1 MRPAIFF
8 QLSRGFFSAQTVLK
22 KKGVVFSMKQT
33 KKVESQS
40 EKRVNHTRRMVM
52 TAILSALS
60 SVLMFFSFNV
70 PLMPSFIKMDLSE
83 LPALIAAFSM
93 GPVYGA
99 IVCLVKNLVNLLT
112 TTTGGVGELSN
123 FILGVFFV
131 VPAGIIYKLRPKFSG
146 AIIGSIAGAA
156 MMALLSVFSNYY
168 VVYPIY
174 TAFMP
179 MEAII
184 GMYQAINPSVKNLW
198 ECLLIFNM
206 PFTFIKG
213 MVSAVITIAVYKKL
227 TPLINGT
234 NGK

>member
-1 MRPAIFF
+1 
-8 QLSRGFFSAQTVLK
+8 
-22 KKGVVFSMKQT
+22 MKNT
-33 KKVESQS
+33 DKIESPS

-70 PLMPSFIKMDLSE
+70 PLMPSFIKMDFSE
-83 LPALIAAFSM
+83 LPALIASFAM
-93 GPVYGA
+93 GPVHGA
-99 IVCLVKNLVNLLT
+99 VVCLVKNLVNLFF

-123 FILGVFFV
+123 FMLGVFFV
-131 VPAGIIYKLRPKFSG
+131 VPAGIIYRLRPKLSG
-146 AIIGSIAGAA
+146 AVIGSLVGAA

-179 MEAII
+179 MDAII
-184 GMYQAINPSVKNLW
+184 GMYKAINPSVKNLW
-198 ECLLIFNM
+198 DCLLIFNM

-213 MVSAVITIAVYKKL
+213 MASAVITIAVYKKL
-227 TPLINGT
+227 TPLING
-234 NGK
+234 KV

>member
-1 MRPAIFF
+1 M
-8 QLSRGFFSAQTVLK
+8 K
-22 KKGVVFSMKQT
+22 KT
-33 KKVESQS
+33 KKIETQSQ
-40 EKRVNHTRRMVM
+40 KRINHTRRIVM

-83 LPALIAAFSM
+83 LPALIAALSM
-93 GPVYGA
+93 GPLYGA
-99 IVCLVKNLVNLLT
+99 LVCLIKNLVNLFS

-131 VPAGIIYKLRPKFSG
+131 VPAGIIYKIRPKFSG
-146 AIIGSIAGAA
+146 AVIGSIVGAA
-156 MMALLSVFSNYY
+156 MMALLSIFSNYY

-184 GMYQAINPSVKNLW
+184 GMYQAINPSVRTLW
-198 ECLLIFNM
+198 DCLIIFNM

-227 TPLINGT
+227 TPLINGRE
-234 NGK
+234 

>member
-1 MRPAIFF
+1 
-8 QLSRGFFSAQTVLK
+8 
-22 KKGVVFSMKQT
+22 MKQT

-156 MMALLSVFSNYY
+156 MMALLSVFSNYD

-174 TAFMP
+174 TTFMP

-213 MVSAVITIAVYKKL
+213 MVSAVLTIAVYKKL

>member
-1 MRPAIFF
+1 
-8 QLSRGFFSAQTVLK
+8 
-22 KKGVVFSMKQT
+22 MKQT
-33 KKVESQS
+33 MKIESQS

-70 PLMPSFIKMDLSE
+70 PFMPSFIKMDLSE

-93 GPVYGA
+93 GPIHGA
-99 IVCLVKNLVNLLT
+99 IVCLVKNLVNLFFS
-112 TTTGGVGELSN
+112 TTGGVGELSN
-123 FILGVFFV
+123 FLLGVFFV

-146 AIIGSIAGAA
+146 AIIGSIVGAA

-174 TAFMP
+174 TAFLP
-179 MEAII
+179 MDAII

-198 ECLLIFNM
+198 DCLIVFNM
-206 PFTFIKG
+206 PFTFSKG
-213 MVSAVITIAVYKKL
+213 MVSVVISMSVYKIL
-227 TPLINGT
+227 SPLING
-234 NGK
+234 NA

>member
-1 MRPAIFF
+1 
-8 QLSRGFFSAQTVLK
+8 
-22 KKGVVFSMKQT
+22 MKQT
-33 KKVESQS
+33 KSPESQS

-83 LPALIAAFSM
+83 LPALIASFSM

-99 IVCLVKNLVNLLT
+99 VVCLVKNLVNLFT

-123 FILGVFFV
+123 FMLGVFFV
-131 VPAGIIYKLRPKFSG
+131 VPAGMIYRAYPKFGG
-146 AIIGSIAGAA
+146 AALGSIAGAA
-156 MMALLSVFSNYY
+156 LMALFSVFSNYY

-179 MEAII
+179 MDAII
-184 GMYQAINPSVKNLW
+184 GMYKAINPSVENLW
-198 ECLLIFNM
+198 QCLIIFNM

-213 MVSAVITIAVYKKL
+213 MVSAVITIAVYRKL
-227 TPLINGT
+227 TPLING
-234 NGK
+234 GE

>member
-1 MRPAIFF
+1 
-8 QLSRGFFSAQTVLK
+8 
-22 KKGVVFSMKQT
+22 MKQT
-33 KKVESQS
+33 MKIESQS

-70 PLMPSFIKMDLSE
+70 PFMPSFIKMDLSE

-93 GPVYGA
+93 GPIHGA
-99 IVCLVKNLVNLLT
+99 IVCLVKNLVNLFFS
-112 TTTGGVGELSN
+112 TTGGVGELSN
-123 FILGVFFV
+123 FLLGVFFV

-146 AIIGSIAGAA
+146 AIIGSIVGAA

-174 TAFMP
+174 TAFLP
-179 MEAII
+179 MDAII

-198 ECLLIFNM
+198 DCLIVFNM

-213 MVSAVITIAVYKKL
+213 MVSAVITMAVYKKI
-227 TPLINGT
+227 TPLING
-234 NGK
+234 NA

>member
-1 MRPAIFF
+1 
-8 QLSRGFFSAQTVLK
+8 
-22 KKGVVFSMKQT
+22 MKET
-33 KKVESQS
+33 KIVQNASTR
-40 EKRVNHTRRMVM
+40 RVNHTRRMVM

-83 LPALIAAFSM
+83 LPALIASFSM

-99 IVCLVKNLVNLLT
+99 IVCLVKNLVNLFS

-131 VPAGIIYKLRPKFSG
+131 VPAGIIYRLRPRFSG
-146 AIIGSIAGAA
+146 AVIGSIVGAA
-156 MMALLSVFSNYY
+156 MMSGLSVFSNYY

-198 ECLLIFNM
+198 QCLIIFNM

-227 TPLINGT
+227 TPLING
-234 NGK
+234 KE

>member
-1 MRPAIFF
+1 MNQP
-8 QLSRGFFSAQTVLK
+8 
-22 KKGVVFSMKQT
+22 
-33 KKVESQS
+33 KKVETHS

-83 LPALIAAFSM
+83 LPALIASLSM

-99 IVCLVKNLVNLLT
+99 IVCLVKNIVNVFS

-123 FILGVFFV
+123 FILGVLFV
-131 VPAGIIYKLRPKFSG
+131 VPAGVIYRMRSRLSG
-146 AIIGSIAGAA
+146 AIIGSVTGAA
-156 MMALLSVFSNYY
+156 CMAFLSVFTNYY

-179 MEAII
+179 MDAII
-184 GMYQAINPSVKNLW
+184 GMYKAINPRVENLW
-198 ECLLIFNM
+198 QCLIIFNM

-227 TPLINGT
+227 TPLINGDA
-234 NGK
+234 GRSV